1 MTQAKKVFSPL
12 GATSHSKDQI
22 RGDHDYYAT
31 PPIATQALLGV
42 EDFDRRILEPCCGEG
57 HISKVLESQGHR
69 VFSYDLVDRGYG
81 EGGKNFLQRTKPFKG
96 DIITNPP
103 YSLALP
109 FINKALD
116 LIGEGSKIA
125 FLLKLGFL
133 SGKSR
138 QTLWKTAPPRR
149 IYVFTTRIRCGR
161 NGDLSKVR
169 GGAVDFA
176 WFVWEK
182 GYEGPPEI
190 YWLYDI

>member
-57 HISKVLESQGHR
+57 HLSKVLESQGHQ

-138 QTLWKTAPPRR
+138 QTLWKTAPPPTNLR
-149 IYVFTTRIRCGR
+149 IYNSYTMW
-161 NGDLSKVR
+161 SKRGPLQSKRRSRRFCMVR
-169 GGAVDFA
+169 LG
-176 WFVWEK
+176 
-182 GYEGPPEI
+182 EGV
-190 YWLYDI
+190 